1 MQLTEPKEF
10 HFRVDSRGAVYQ
22 AQLNQQLRVEQER
35 EEALRTV
42 KAVPVP
48 TQHLARPFQP
58 APR

>member
-22 AQLNQQLRVEQER
+22 AQLKQER

-48 TQHLARPFQP
+48 TQLLARPFQP